1 MKTWKT
7 RLIINSFTLFLGNQE
22 IAGNEEKALQYYV
35 EGGNNF
41 TGGSAIP
48 AGPCPPL
55 WSLLAK
61 YLNFAAPAVGKG
73 RVNVSKQNKEFEF

>member
-7 RLIINSFTLFLGNQE
+7 QLIINSFTLFLGNQE
-22 IAGNEEKALQYYV
+22 IADNEDKALQYDI
-35 EGGNNF
+35 EILKGGNNF

-55 WSLLAK
+55 
-61 YLNFAAPAVGKG
+61 
-73 RVNVSKQNKEFEF
+73 

>member
-7 RLIINSFTLFLGNQE
+7 QLIINSFTLFLGNQE
-22 IAGNEEKALQYYV
+22 IAGNEEKALQYDI
-35 EGGNNF
+35 EILKGGNNF

-55 WSLLAK
+55 
-61 YLNFAAPAVGKG
+61 
-73 RVNVSKQNKEFEF
+73 